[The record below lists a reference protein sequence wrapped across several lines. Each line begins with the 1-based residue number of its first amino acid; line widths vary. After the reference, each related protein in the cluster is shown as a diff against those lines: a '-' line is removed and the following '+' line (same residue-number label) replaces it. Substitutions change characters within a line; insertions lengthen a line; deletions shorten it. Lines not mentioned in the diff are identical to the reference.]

1 MSNLA
6 DQSIPRAAARLR
18 IGVFAVM
25 ALILLIYLAARF
37 QVQIAHAHV
46 EHEFAGVPAPYAQL
60 IGDVSI
66 VLLLVALFRLS
77 RMLGGI
83 AAGELFSAAVVSHFR
98 GFALWLLVMA
108 LFELIAPIAVGW
120 AGAWNSYPHKV
131 RMAIDLRDLLTVG
144 ITLLL
149 FLLARLLERARRL
162 DEEMREFV

>member
-6 DQSIPRAAARLR
+6 DQFIPRAAARLR

-37 QVQIAHAHV
+37 QVQHV

-120 AGAWNSYPHKV
+120 AGAWNSYPHKL